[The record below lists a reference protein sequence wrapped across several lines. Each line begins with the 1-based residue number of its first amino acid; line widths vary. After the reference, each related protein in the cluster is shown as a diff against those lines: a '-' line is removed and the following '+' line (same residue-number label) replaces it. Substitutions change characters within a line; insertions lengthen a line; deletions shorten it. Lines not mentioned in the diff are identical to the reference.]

1 MSLDH
6 NAKEGLLK
14 IARER
19 AERENALQ
27 KTLELQAQ
35 PPAPAITDTGAPAVP
50 LIEAPKPEA
59 VLPVE
64 GNPAATVVEPK
75 KEEPITPTEPV
86 EEPLKPWD
94 ADDTVTAPAVVESK
108 FDAKKLGSALGLE
121 VNDETQL
128 ITTVNER
135 LAKAKQLE
143 SEKDTILQGIPEN
156 LREAI
161 EVAKKGGDWRAL
173 TGNTVDVK
181 NLDPLDVFDSDYAKK
196 NSHRFMKEDGKTVD
210 LDKMHAAIDTI
221 PEELR
226 AFQGD
231 AIKREIAAVQLQQKA
246 SILAQ
251 AERKQLEFSTKL
263 SEATR
268 NVAQLLPKEK
278 FGITLEAKHAE
289 HLYAGINNHSLVK
302 KHLGDLSADVVASL
316 DPSKLTKIIALAE
329 YGDKIAKFQY
339 EQGGVAA
346 KKALLQKVV
355 NPQINTGGLPAAP
368 ETTDSERPKSSVE
381 KLRMARD
388 KHIQAGSL

>member
-19 AERENALQ
+19 AEREAALQ

-35 PPAPAITDTGAPAVP
+35 PTPPAITDTGAPTVP

-64 GNPAATVVEPK
+64 GNPAAPVVEPK
-75 KEEPITPTEPV
+75 KGEAPITPTEPV

-181 NLDPLDVFDSDYAKK
+181 TLDPLDVFDSDYAKK
-196 NSHRFMKEDGKTVD
+196 NGHRFKREDGTID
-210 LDKMHAAIDTI
+210 LDKMNAAIDTI

-231 AIKREIAAVQLQQKA
+231 AIKREITAVQLQQKA

-251 AERKQLEFSTKL
+251 AERKQLEFSSKL

>member
-64 GNPAATVVEPK
+64 GNPAATVVEPE
-75 KEEPITPTEPV
+75 KEEPITSTEPV

-143 SEKDTILQGIPEN
+143 SEKDTILQGIPES
-156 LREAI
+156 LKEAI
-161 EVAKKGGDWRAL
+161 EVAKKGGDWRSL

-181 NLDPLDVFDSDYAKK
+181 TLDPLDVFDSDYAKK
-196 NSHRFMKEDGKTVD
+196 NGHRFKREDGTID
-210 LDKMHAAIDTI
+210 LDKMNAAIDTI

-268 NVAQLLPKEK
+268 NVAQLLPKDK
-278 FGITLEAKHAE
+278 FGITLEAKHA
-289 HLYAGINNHSLVK
+289 
-302 KHLGDLSADVVASL
+302 
-316 DPSKLTKIIALAE
+316 
-329 YGDKIAKFQY
+329 
-339 EQGGVAA
+339 
-346 KKALLQKVV
+346 
-355 NPQINTGGLPAAP
+355 
-368 ETTDSERPKSSVE
+368 
-381 KLRMARD
+381 
-388 KHIQAGSL
+388 